1 VVWGGSRS
9 DDLLKAEEVVAV
21 PDSLGVAAATGSEER
36 AFYFQAQTE
45 ILRVMTSR
53 LVEDGF
59 AWFLPVILAKST
71 DPLWPDPGA
80 SIEQRIE
87 FKIYG
92 ETVKT
97 MQSMIIHKRVLVS
110 LGSEKFFILSPNIR
124 IEKRERAKTGWHL
137 YEFTQLEIE
146 IAHGKMQDVFR
157 AFETLITASI
167 TAVKD
172 KLGDVQDF
180 GERKLKTPNP
190 PFQVLRRTDLTEK
203 YGSRWEPALSST
215 LDDPAWVTDI
225 PREFYDFQDEASGA
239 WLNFDLIL
247 PEGYGEVISGAEREY
262 EYEKMSRKLKRDG
275 LKKEDYELLFS
286 LAEKGKLKPSAGAGL
301 GIERFIAYVCG
312 AKHVAQVQPFP
323 RIPGTV
329 PEL

>member
-1 VVWGGSRS
+1 M
-9 DDLLKAEEVVAV
+9 KAEEAVA
-21 PDSLGVAAATGSEER
+21 DSLGVAGATGSEER
-36 AFYFQAQTE
+36 SFYFKAQTE
-45 ILRVMTSR
+45 ILKVMTSR
-53 LVEDGF
+53 LVQDGF

-71 DPLWPDPGA
+71 NPLWPDPGA

-146 IAHGKMQDVFR
+146 IADGKMQDVFR
-157 AFETLITASI
+157 TFEDLISASI
-167 TAVKD
+167 ISVKD
-172 KLGDVQDF
+172 KLGDAQGF
-180 GERKLKTPNP
+180 AERKLKTPEL
-190 PFQVLRRTDLTEK
+190 PFKVLRRTDLTEK
-203 YGSRWEPALSST
+203 YGDGWEPALSAT
-215 LDDPAWVTDI
+215 LGDPVWVTDI

-239 WLNFDLIL
+239 WRNFDLIL

-262 EYEKMSRKLKRDG
+262 EYEKMSRKLKKDG
-275 LKKEDYELLFS
+275 LKRDDYKLLFA
-286 LAEKGKLKPSAGAGL
+286 LAESGKLKPSAGAGL

-312 AKHVAQVQPFP
+312 ANHVAQVQPFP